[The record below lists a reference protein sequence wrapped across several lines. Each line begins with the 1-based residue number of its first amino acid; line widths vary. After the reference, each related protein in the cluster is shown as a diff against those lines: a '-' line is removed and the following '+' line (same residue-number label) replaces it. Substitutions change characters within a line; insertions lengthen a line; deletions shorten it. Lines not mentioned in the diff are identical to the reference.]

1 MAGDGVSLL
10 MPSRLECNGA
20 ISAHCNLLLPEV
32 LLSPLAPTENP
43 ASQEVAT
50 SGTPTNQGAV
60 TC

>member
-1 MAGDGVSLL
+1 MAG
-10 MPSRLECNGA
+10 EA
-20 ISAHCNLLLPEV
+20 
-32 LLSPLAPTENP
+32 LLSPPAPTENP

>member
-1 MAGDGVSLL
+1 MAGETVSLL
-10 MPSRLECNGA
+10 MPGRLECNGA
-20 ISAHCNLLLPEV
+20 ISAHCNLLPEA
-32 LLSPLAPTENP
+32 LLSPPAPTENP